1 MECVYWLTIL
11 LESQDCSVVA
21 DAAVVEDIEA
31 RTVEDILAEDN
42 LVEDIPE
49 VDSLAED
56 IPEEDILV
64 VDKHLLDIPPV
75 DNLLIQFQ
83 HKQNS
88 DPSYKNNNQYQIKQI

>member
-1 MECVYWLTIL
+1 MESVVYWLTIL
-11 LESQDCSVVA
+11 LETQDCSVVA
-21 DAAVVEDIEA
+21 DAAAAEDIAA
-31 RTVEDILAEDN
+31 RTEEDN

-75 DNLLIQFQ
+75 DNLLIQISTN
-83 HKQNS
+83 K
-88 DPSYKNNNQYQIKQI
+88 KNQIHRRKPKIKQI

>member
-1 MECVYWLTIL
+1 
-11 LESQDCSVVA
+11 
-21 DAAVVEDIEA
+21 VVEDIEA

-75 DNLLIQFQ
+75 DNLEEEEHQREVDCTGSLFPLKKKCKLRREEGD
-83 HKQNS
+83 HE
-88 DPSYKNNNQYQIKQI
+88 P